1 MARVKRA
8 IVRPLVIVLRR
19 ARSYLA
25 LRADPEL
32 QGRVVAELE
41 ELVAEATALEQ
52 ALAGEESTAT

>member
-1 MARVKRA
+1 
-8 IVRPLVIVLRR
+8 LRR

-52 ALAGEESTAT
+52 ALVGEESTAT